1 MMKSFFDRLPDME
14 CLRGDT
20 LGNFV
25 ISAESDD
32 FTNCR
37 MQVIIAKKEAPA
49 AALIC
54 KECELSNGEFHV
66 LITSSDTE
74 KLSEGAYIMHFR
86 LIDGNGFSYRKLA
99 GNLYVY
105 QAAQGGD

>member
-25 ISAESDD
+25 IPADTGD
-32 FTNCR
+32 FADCS
-37 MQVIIAKKEAPA
+37 MQVIIAGKNAPA

-54 KECELSNGEFHV
+54 KECELSDGEFHV
-66 LITSSDTE
+66 LISSSDTMQ
-74 KLSEGAYIMHFR
+74 LS
-86 LIDGNGFSYRKLA
+86 
-99 GNLYVY
+99 
-105 QAAQGGD
+105 GGT